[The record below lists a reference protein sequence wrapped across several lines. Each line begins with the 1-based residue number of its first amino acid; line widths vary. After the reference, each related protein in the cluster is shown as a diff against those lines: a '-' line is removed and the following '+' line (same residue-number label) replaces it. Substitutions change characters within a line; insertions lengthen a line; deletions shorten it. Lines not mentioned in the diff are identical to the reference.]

1 MKEKE
6 INSIQEISS
15 KLTTIKDIVNFMMDE
30 NFKASIEVEDNNTTL
45 YLKNESIF
53 LNILSDY
60 IDIID
65 KEADFL
71 LNNDL
76 QNKEDVIKFNLES
89 YKKEC

>member
-1 MKEKE
+1 MKKKE

-15 KLTTIKDIVNFMMDE
+15 KSTTIKDIINFLMDE

-71 LNNDL
+71 LNDDL
-76 QNKEDVIKFNLES
+76 QNKEDIIKFNLES
-89 YKKEC
+89 YKEC

>member
-1 MKEKE
+1 MKE
-6 INSIQEISS
+6 NSVQEISS
-15 KLTTIKDIVNFMMDE
+15 KATTIKDIINFMMDE
-30 NFKASIEVEDNNTTL
+30 NFKASIEIEDNNTSL

-53 LNILSDY
+53 LNVLSDY

-71 LNNDL
+71 LSDNL
-76 QNKEDVIKFNLES
+76 QNKEDIIKFNVKR

>member
-1 MKEKE
+1 MKE
-6 INSIQEISS
+6 NSVQEISS
-15 KLTTIKDIVNFMMDE
+15 KATTIKDIINFMMDE
-30 NFKASIEVEDNNTTL
+30 NFKASIEIEDNNTSL

-71 LNNDL
+71 LSDNL
-76 QNKEDVIKFNLES
+76 QNKEDIIKFNVKR

>member
-1 MKEKE
+1 MKE
-6 INSIQEISS
+6 NSIQEISS
-15 KLTTIKDIVNFMMDE
+15 KATTIKDIINFMMDE
-30 NFKASIEVEDNNTTL
+30 NFKASIEVEDNNTSL

-53 LNILSDY
+53 LNVLSDY

-71 LNNDL
+71 LSDDL
-76 QNKEDVIKFNLES
+76 QNKEDVIKFNVKR

>member
-6 INSIQEISS
+6 EYSIQEISS
-15 KLTTIKDIVNFMMDE
+15 KATTIKDIIDFMIDE
-30 NFKASIEVEDNNTTL
+30 NFKASIEIENNNTSL

-65 KEADFL
+65 KEAYFL
-71 LNNDL
+71 LSDNL
-76 QNKEDVIKFNLES
+76 QNKEDVIKFNVKRD
-89 YKKEC
+89 KKEC